1 MQKSCELINDLS
13 VELRGVIGKYST
25 AITKS
30 LAENLKNNKYA
41 VRKNTLITIGKLLIT
56 EGAGGNFEHVQTSL
70 KLSLADPKHE
80 VRKSALECAAYLA
93 KYMAPK
99 YLKQYEAAL
108 VSFLLAGLNDENQG
122 IVTLCMELLD
132 QCGNSIQ

>member
-1 MQKSCELINDLS
+1 M
-13 VELRGVIGKYST
+13 ELRAVIGKYST
-25 AITKS
+25 AITKA

-41 VRKNTLITIGKLLIT
+41 VRKNTLVTIGKLLIT

-80 VRKSALECAAYLA
+80 VRKSALECAAYLV

-108 VSFLLAGLNDENQG
+108 VSFLLAGLNDEQKE
-122 IVTLCMELLD
+122 IVSLCAGLLE
-132 QCGNSIQ
+132 QCGNSIRELYGEPIAE